1 MRHMN
6 AELVC
11 APRSRPEF
19 GERKGERVVRKIRKR
34 PIFGYRA
41 FHHFLLAAA
50 GCSPRRAAFQADGDV
65 NHPTFR
71 EFSPEEGAIRLFH
84 PACLEKSLKVVKEI
98 LAPGNNEDSRRF
110 PVKTMDDARAKNRVI
125 SYFPDFRIALKNP
138 VYKRFFAPRRVY
150 WVGKGSC
157 GLPDCQES
165 SFLVYKGGACVF
177 CHFMLVYHR
186 PQVGGVFIGKG
197 YTTMMLHT
205 IDETGDSR
213 RKRYLACLKARLTS
227 ARLAGR
233 RATFAVFLLPSLFG
247 IGSHSTS
254 LTPLKE
260 MIASVVSPVRDYVSF
275 TVRVT
280 AYSSAEDETDDTPFI
295 TASGSTVEEG
305 IIAANFLPFG
315 TRVMIPK
322 LFGDR
327 VFVVKDRMHRRK
339 ENFVDIWMPSK
350 EEAREFGIHRT
361 EIYIVGD
368 GIISLPSLAL
378 LRID

>member
-1 MRHMN
+1 
-6 AELVC
+6 
-11 APRSRPEF
+11 
-19 GERKGERVVRKIRKR
+19 
-34 PIFGYRA
+34 
-41 FHHFLLAAA
+41 
-50 GCSPRRAAFQADGDV
+50 
-65 NHPTFR
+65 
-71 EFSPEEGAIRLFH
+71 
-84 PACLEKSLKVVKEI
+84 
-98 LAPGNNEDSRRF
+98 
-110 PVKTMDDARAKNRVI
+110 
-125 SYFPDFRIALKNP
+125 
-138 VYKRFFAPRRVY
+138 
-150 WVGKGSC
+150 
-157 GLPDCQES
+157 
-165 SFLVYKGGACVF
+165 
-177 CHFMLVYHR
+177 
-186 PQVGGVFIGKG
+186 
-197 YTTMMLHT
+197 
-205 IDETGDSR
+205 
-213 RKRYLACLKARLTS
+213 
-227 ARLAGR
+227 
-233 RATFAVFLLPSLFG
+233 
-247 IGSHSTS
+247 
-254 LTPLKE
+254 